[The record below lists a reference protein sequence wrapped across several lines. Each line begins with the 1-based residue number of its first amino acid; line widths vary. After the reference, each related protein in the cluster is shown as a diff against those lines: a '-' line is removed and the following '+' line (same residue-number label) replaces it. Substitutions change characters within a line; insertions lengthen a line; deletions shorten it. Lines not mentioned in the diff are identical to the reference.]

1 MLYDKILNPKT
12 NRYVRVNGR
21 IGRQILKQYILA
33 FYQMDKNKNALRQN
47 GGSSELTPGSV
58 IREKFT
64 DVGQSAGHMV
74 DTAKYNLDSAVQKTK
89 ETFFSLVDKMK
100 NAFHVKK
107 EETAKAIGGAMEKV
121 EETAKAIGGAMEKVE
136 GVADQVETFLG
147 LRSSGGSSSIPNN
160 SNSNPN
166 PNLKTQQFIPKSR
179 EQRQLESLQSLSKST
194 LNEINM

>member
-121 EETAKAIGGAMEKVE
+121 E